1 MKAVIGIT
9 LFILFVSVLFLSAV
23 IVFRNRKTVTYDYAK
38 DEITSKALSN
48 KINLL

>member
-1 MKAVIGIT
+1 MKTVGIA
-9 LFILFVSVLFLSAV
+9 LCILFVAVLFLSAV

-38 DEITSKALSN
+38 DELTSRTLSN